1 MLKKLWND
9 EVGAI
14 VGAEIVLVMTI
25 LVIGIIVGLASLR
38 DAVVTEL
45 ADVGGAIAALDQT
58 YTYGGAI
65 GHHSVTNGSHFHD
78 ALDSCD
84 DAACGQNAGQ
94 NSRCV
99 ELCTTPGGETEDIG
113 RA

>member
-1 MLKKLWND
+1 MLKKLWSD

-45 ADVGGAIAALDQT
+45 ADVGGAIAALDQS
-58 YTYGGAI
+58 YTFGGAI

-84 DAACGQNAGQ
+84 DDACGQSGP

-99 ELCTTPGGETEDIG
+99 ILCVNQGGECGLIQ
-113 RA
+113 